1 MLWQRVVTAI
11 ALLLVLLPAMFY
23 PTSVPL
29 TALAIVFIA
38 AAAWEWARLVG
49 YGSAVSWL
57 AAAVCALVCALAWA
71 GGMLH
76 QPVAWL
82 WSLMAGVWLLGGAWL
97 LHGGTGLWSQLPRG
111 LRLGVGFLV
120 LFAAWLAL
128 VQARH
133 VGVNLVLSI
142 MGLVWVADIS
152 AYFAGR
158 TWGGRIVSRKLA
170 PSISPGK
177 TWEGVAGA
185 VVGVLVLALAWQWAD
200 GYFQVQAPSLYT
212 RMFATEHWFMWPALV
227 ALVGMSVVGDLIESL
242 LKRSAGVKD
251 SSGLLPG
258 HGGVLDRIDALL
270 PAMPLAMLLVSL

>member
-1 MLWQRVVTAI
+1 MLRQRVVTAI
-11 ALLLVLLPAMFY
+11 VLLLVLLPAMFY
-23 PTSVPL
+23 PSAVPL
-29 TALAIVFIA
+29 SALAIVFIA

-49 YGSAVSWL
+49 YGGAVPWL
-57 AAAVCALVCALAWA
+57 CAAVCALGCALAWA
-71 GGMLH
+71 GGMLQ
-76 QPVAWL
+76 QPVVWL
-82 WSLMAGVWLLGGAWL
+82 WSLMAGVWLFGAAWL
-97 LHGGTGLWSQLPRG
+97 LYGGTGLWSRLPRA
-111 LRLGVGFLV
+111 LRLGIGFLV
-120 LFAAWLAL
+120 LFAAWVALA
-128 VQARH
+128 QARH
-133 VGVNLVLSI
+133 GGVNLVLSI
-142 MGLVWVADIS
+142 MALVWVADIS

-200 GYFQVQAPSLYT
+200 GHFQSQVPSLYT
-212 RMFATEHWFMWPALV
+212 RMFASEHWFMWPALV

-251 SSGLLPG
+251 SSALLPG

-270 PAMPLAMLLVSL
+270 PAMPLAMLLVSI

>member
-11 ALLLVLLPAMFY
+11 ILLLVLLPAMFY
-23 PTSVPL
+23 SSAVPL
-29 TALAIVFIA
+29 TALAMVFIA

-49 YGSAVSWL
+49 YNGAVPWL
-57 AAAVCALVCALAWA
+57 CAVVCALVCALAWA
-71 GGMLH
+71 GGMLQ
-76 QPVAWL
+76 QPVVWL
-82 WSLMAGVWLLGGAWL
+82 WNLMAGVWLIGGAWL
-97 LHGGTGLWSQLPRG
+97 LYGGMGFWSRLPRV

-120 LFAAWLAL
+120 LVAAWVALA
-128 VQARH
+128 QARH
-133 VGVNLVLSI
+133 VGVNYVLSI
-142 MGLVWVADIS
+142 MALVWVADIS

-158 TWGGRIVSRKLA
+158 TWGGRIVKRKLA

-185 VVGVLVLALAWQWAD
+185 VAGVLLLALAWQWAD
-200 GYFQVQAPSLYT
+200 GYFQSQAPSLYT
-212 RMFATEHWFMWPALV
+212 RMFASERWFMWLALV
-227 ALVGMSVVGDLIESL
+227 ALVGLSVMGDLIESL

-270 PAMPLAMLLVSL
+270 PALPLAMLLASA

>member
-11 ALLLVLLPAMFY
+11 VLLLVLLPAMFY
-23 PTSVPL
+23 SSAIPL

-38 AAAWEWARLVG
+38 AGAWEWARLVG
-49 YGSAVSWL
+49 YTGIVSWL
-57 AAAVCALVCALAWA
+57 CAAVCASACALAWA
-71 GGMLH
+71 GGMLQ
-76 QPVAWL
+76 QPAAWL
-82 WSLMAGVWLLGGAWL
+82 WGLMAGVWLLGAAWL
-97 LHGGTGLWSQLPRG
+97 LYGGTGLWSRWPRA
-111 LRLGVGFLV
+111 LRLGLGFLV
-120 LFAAWLAL
+120 LFAAWVALA
-128 VQARH
+128 QARH
-133 VGVNLVLSI
+133 VGVNFVLSI
-142 MGLVWVADIS
+142 MALVWVADIS

-185 VVGVLVLALAWQWAD
+185 VVGVLVLALVWQWAD
-200 GYFQVQAPSLYT
+200 GYFQAQAPSLYT
-212 RMFATEHWFMWPALV
+212 RMFASEHWYMWPALV

-242 LKRSAGVKD
+242 IKRSAGVKD

-270 PAMPLAMLLVSL
+270 PAMPLAMLLVSV

>member
-23 PTSVPL
+23 PSAVPL
-29 TALAIVFIA
+29 SALAIVFIA

-49 YGSAVSWL
+49 YGGAVSGL
-57 AAAVCALVCALAWA
+57 CAVVCASACAMAWA
-71 GGMLH
+71 GGMLL

-82 WSLMAGVWLLGGAWL
+82 WSLMAGVWLIGGAWL
-97 LHGGTGLWSQLPRG
+97 LYGGMGLWSRLPRA

-120 LFAAWLAL
+120 LFAAWVALA
-128 VQARH
+128 QARH
-133 VGVNLVLSI
+133 VGVNFVLSI
-142 MGLVWVADIS
+142 MALVWVADIS

-158 TWGGRIVSRKLA
+158 TWGGRVVKRKLA
-170 PSISPGK
+170 SSISPGK
-177 TWEGVAGA
+177 TWEGVGGA
-185 VVGVLVLALAWQWAD
+185 VVGVLVLALVWQWAD
-200 GYFQVQAPSLYT
+200 GYFQSQAPSLYT
-212 RMFATEHWFMWPALV
+212 RMFASEHWFMWPALV
-227 ALVGMSVVGDLIESL
+227 ALVGMSVVGDLVESL

-270 PAMPLAMLLVSL
+270 PAMPLAMLLVSI

>member
-11 ALLLVLLPAMFY
+11 VLLLVLLPAMFY
-23 PTSVPL
+23 PSAQPL

-49 YGSAVSWL
+49 YKGAVPWL
-57 AAAVCALVCALAWA
+57 CAVVCALACTGAWA
-71 GGMLH
+71 AGILMQGLGS
-76 QPVAWL
+76 L
-82 WSLMAGVWLLGGAWL
+82 WAVMGVFWLLGGAWL
-97 LHGGTGLWSQLPRG
+97 LHGGAPMW
-111 LRLGVGFLV
+111 LRLPQSIRLALGFLV
-120 LFAAWLAL
+120 LFAAWVALA
-128 VQARH
+128 QARH
-133 VGVNLVLSI
+133 VGVNFVLSI
-142 MGLVWVADIS
+142 MALVWVADIS

-158 TWGGRIVSRKLA
+158 TWGGRIVARKLA

-185 VVGVLVLALAWQWAD
+185 VLGVLLLALAWRWAD
-200 GYFQVQAPSLYT
+200 GYFQAQAPSLYT
-212 RMFATEHWFMWPALV
+212 RMFASERWFMWPALV

-242 LKRSAGVKD
+242 LKRSVGVKD

-270 PAMPLAMLLVSL
+270 PAMPLAMLLVSI